1 MHDCI
6 VINFMQV
13 RDLPEVDHVE
23 EEDMAYGSHEE
34 IELTQYSS
42 AKRGPFWFLDRLN
55 LPTDENE

>member
-1 MHDCI
+1 
-6 VINFMQV
+6 MQV

-42 AKRGPFWFLDRLN
+42 AKRCPFWFLDRLN